1 MSNLKSY
8 REKYP
13 SLTEKLKDEDILQ
26 TLHQSYFEDEDYETF
41 KNRMLSDE
49 PLTPEEDEEE
59 IPIEAEEEAVV
70 EVEKDKL
77 PEEELLQKSQWDD
90 LGERL
95 ENLKKDNKFIG
106 TLDYI
111 LETPDRIRDAVN
123 TTGMGALSDIGQE
136 TLQLVNGLAD
146 YTGLYEFDA
155 ELNDK
160 QQKVVKTILSNL
172 VKDRDNVTTKMR
184 GRKEVATIK
193 EPEYFGGEI
202 IRDLSAIIGSI
213 FVGTKG
219 IGAIANQGAKTKQGA
234 ELLKKL
240 EGREKTLKGLKYA
253 KYSAGA
259 DVGIQVS
266 IDPYEARFANMIGES
281 IQDDEGA
288 MATIVDFLE
297 ADPDDT
303 EMEARAGLFFE
314 TFALN
319 LALPVAWYG
328 GKKVVNKAKDSE
340 TIIKNLKKIK
350 EKGGQA
356 VSDFK
361 SLLTNGSKNSGE
373 KAPKLKKPRGK
384 VGEDATSEWQYS
396 PTAWKRF
403 LGTMKIGDSALGGKE
418 LFKSRGY
425 FTPAMFD
432 MFRKTEA
439 SKAAWFQR
447 ADDLATNLDT
457 KITKIAKK
465 SNRYKNKEELSDLVQ
480 NAFTSRTKKSLNA
493 VPASLRKDIE
503 EARDIVDSFSAQL
516 LKLPYRTVSK
526 EAQKSIDQNMGEWF
540 RRSYRLFEEEKWKPS
555 EEIISNAE
563 KYMYNYLRRNFKKY
577 KAMTPD
583 DLRAKVRGDID
594 ILINQT
600 GKSGDIFARADAV
613 GGLNKS
619 LLSRKSDLAK
629 PIRDLLGEVKDPS
642 ANLLISLNR
651 ISSFVE
657 NNKFLD
663 DAWQLGRG
671 KLDGKGAVRG
681 GYIFEKPVVDSVTG
695 IKYTTQLKDPSL
707 GILNRKYV
715 TPELAMMFGQRK
727 ILSNQ
732 LMKSNAYKYFLAAK
746 GYGQA
751 SKTVFNHITHLRN
764 TLGGVFFTLANG
776 RMPLGKEG
784 QKSWDVIKNKLG
796 EKGNKK
802 HQAYYQRLRE
812 LDIVDNSA
820 KFGDIQALMKE
831 ADLGVESFL
840 DKRAAKL
847 GWEKGFGKAKKYIN
861 KVQETYIAE
870 DDFFKIMNFEKELGT
885 LKQAYKKE
893 LRNKTITLQ
902 SLEEEAAAIIRNTIP
917 NYSLVPTGIKELRKL
932 PFGNYFSFP
941 AEMVRTSYHITKQ
954 AIKEMGSSNAL
965 IRERGIKRGAG
976 FGVVGLGGAEGLS
989 ELTKAI
995 AQVTDNEEEALRNL
1009 SPFDFQKN
1017 SKMLYWRNEEGKL
1030 FSNDF
1035 SYVDPYDFVKRPAM
1049 TFLQEFAVGE
1059 RKQQDVSESLANA
1072 MVASLEEGFR
1082 PFFSES
1088 LLTERALD
1096 VSIRQGRTKEG
1107 YRIPGWIE
1115 NPKGDQ
1121 KFNNFWR
1128 GLVYSLQT
1136 FAPGA
1141 FAAIPKLYKGATGK
1155 EKDWLNTLT
1164 ASVPGDRE
1172 YNLKAE
1178 VLANFTGI
1186 RWTPVD
1192 IEKQLRQQ
1200 TRKYKNEVANINV
1213 RFKDAGIGRGKNGDD
1228 FVNAYRDAN
1237 EETYKNWKNI
1247 ALAFEAAEVLDVNP
1261 ITKENALTNAG
1272 FSTQDLRFLRTN
1284 RFRPFQPSD
1293 QAYEDYELKNQK
1305 DNMSLFDLQRKIDS
1319 YHNWFLSMPIIDFD
1333 KSTASYGVQ
1342 GLEGMSLEELE
1353 DEQNRQQNVTGGLIE
1368 GSEEVPFTQEKP
1380 EDRINPFTGEP
1391 YTDAYYNSS
1400 NDRRVGLSEGGR
1412 VSREKEYKEKLQ
1424 DLEDFI
1430 SKNRLVS
1437 KEAQMNQMMGEGYR
1451 DPRFIATTGNELIDR
1466 YGLRPLA
1473 PEGSGQVLYDKQL
1486 GLQVSSN
1493 KDVSVIDTDTS
1504 VSAETL
1510 GTYSPSSD
1518 KLKYQSMTY
1527 DLGRTDS
1534 TPEETQVHEI
1544 IHRAD
1549 ERSGYKDQRA
1559 KRLRAQLPKELKAYS
1574 HHTFSPLTE
1583 EILAHGLQH
1592 KLAGGNFNDKKLTD
1606 QIKFRIGRYKR
1617 NFKNPK
1623 QVEKELL
1630 QAMPI
1635 IVEDFENYLIELEA
1649 N

>member
-8 REKYP
+8 KEKYP
-13 SLTEKLKDEDILQ
+13 SETDKLEDEDILRN
-26 TLHQSYFEDEDYETF
+26 LHRHYYKDEDYETF
-41 KNRMLSDE
+41 KSRMLSDE
-49 PLTPEEDEEE
+49 PLTSKEDEEE
-59 IPIEAEEEAVV
+59 LPIETKEEAVV

-111 LETPDRIRDAVN
+111 LETPDRIQDAVN
-123 TTGMGALSDIGQE
+123 ITGMGALSDIGQE

-384 VGEDATSEWQYS
+384 VGEDATDQWQYS
-396 PTAWKRF
+396 PDNFKGFLWKRGLAT
-403 LGTMKIGDSALGGKE
+403 LGARVTSIGGKE
-418 LFKSRGY
+418 IFKSRGY
-425 FTPAMFD
+425 FTPAMFN
-432 MFRKTEA
+432 MFRNTEA
-439 SKAAWFQR
+439 SKARWFQR

-465 SNRYKNKEELSDLVQ
+465 SNRYKNKEELADLVQ
-480 NAFTSRTKKSLNA
+480 NAFTSRTKKSLKA

-516 LKLPYRTVSK
+516 LELPYRTVSK

-540 RRSYRLFEEEKWKPS
+540 RRSYRLFEEENWKPS
-555 EEIISNAE
+555 KEIISSAE

-577 KAMTPD
+577 KVMTPD

-613 GGLNKS
+613 GGLNRS

-657 NNKFLD
+657 NNKFLE

-681 GYIFEKPVVDSVTG
+681 GYIFENPVVDSVTG
-695 IKYTTQLKDPSL
+695 IKYTTQLKDTSL
-707 GILNRKYV
+707 GILNNKYV

-727 ILSNQ
+727 GLLSFIT
-732 LMKSNAYKYFLAAK
+732 KSDAYKYFLGMK

-784 QKSWDVIKNKLG
+784 KKSFKVLKNKLG

-840 DKRAAKL
+840 DKRAVNL
-847 GWEKGFGKAKKYIN
+847 GWEKGFRKGFGKAKKAVN

-870 DDFFKIMNFEKELGT
+870 DDFFKIMNFEKELET

-902 SLEEEAAAIIRNTIP
+902 SLEEEAAFIIRSTIP

-976 FGVVGLGGAEGLS
+976 FGAVGLGGAEGLS

-1017 SKMLYWRNEEGKL
+1017 SKMLYWRNEEGEL

-1049 TFLQEFAVGE
+1049 TFIQEFAVGE
-1059 RKQQDVSESLANA
+1059 RKQQDISESLANA

-1088 LLTERALD
+1088 LLTERAFD
-1096 VSIRQGRTKEG
+1096 VALRQGRTKEG
-1107 YRIPGWIE
+1107 YLIPGWIE
-1115 NPKGDQ
+1115 NPKGEQ
-1121 KFNNFWR
+1121 KLTNFFT
-1128 GLVYSLQT
+1128 GLLHTSQAFV
-1136 FAPGA
+1136 PGA
-1141 FAAIPKLYKGATGK
+1141 FAAVPKLYKGATGK
-1155 EKDWLNTLT
+1155 EQDWLNTIS

-1192 IEKQLRQQ
+1192 IEKQLKQQ
-1200 TRKYKNEVANINV
+1200 TRKYQNEAANINV
-1213 RFKDAGIGRGKNGDD
+1213 RFKRKAIGRSKDGDS
-1228 FVNAYRDAN
+1228 FINAYRDAN
-1237 EETYKNWKNI
+1237 EEAYKNWKNI

-1261 ITKENALTNAG
+1261 IIKEKALKNAG
-1272 FSTQDLRFLRTN
+1272 FSTRDLGFLRTN
-1284 RFRPFQPSD
+1284 KFRPFQPSD
-1293 QAYEDYELKNQK
+1293 QSYEDYQLKNQK
-1305 DNMSLFDLQRKIDS
+1305 DKMSLVDLRRKINS

-1333 KSTASYGVQ
+1333 KSDSPYGV
-1342 GLEGMSLEELE
+1342 GMLEGLSLEEVE
-1353 DEQNRQQNVTGGLIE
+1353 DEIYQRQQNVTGGLIE

-1380 EDRINPFTGEP
+1380 EERMNPFTGEP
-1391 YTDAYYNSS
+1391 YTASYYK
-1400 NDRRVGLSEGGR
+1400 GGK
-1412 VSREKEYKEKLQ
+1412 VT
-1424 DLEDFI
+1424 
-1430 SKNRLVS
+1430 KN
-1437 KEAQMNQMMGEGYR
+1437 
-1451 DPRFIATTGNELIDR
+1451 
-1466 YGLRPLA
+1466 
-1473 PEGSGQVLYDKQL
+1473 
-1486 GLQVSSN
+1486 
-1493 KDVSVIDTDTS
+1493 
-1504 VSAETL
+1504 
-1510 GTYSPSSD
+1510 
-1518 KLKYQSMTY
+1518 
-1527 DLGRTDS
+1527 
-1534 TPEETQVHEI
+1534 
-1544 IHRAD
+1544 
-1549 ERSGYKDQRA
+1549 
-1559 KRLRAQLPKELKAYS
+1559 
-1574 HHTFSPLTE
+1574 
-1583 EILAHGLQH
+1583 
-1592 KLAGGNFNDKKLTD
+1592 
-1606 QIKFRIGRYKR
+1606 
-1617 NFKNPK
+1617 
-1623 QVEKELL
+1623 
-1630 QAMPI
+1630 
-1635 IVEDFENYLIELEA
+1635 
-1649 N
+1649 